1 MRIHIHPSIQRH
13 SDLLAILS
21 GVAIML
27 VVASGIYLLGAS
39 VHVPMQARIFMGPV
53 AI

>member
-21 GVAIML
+21 GRSNYV
-27 VVASGIYLLGAS
+27 VVASGSLLTRCKRPRAQAS
-39 VHVPMQARIFMGPV
+39 WIFTGPV